1 MPIPK
6 KMRDE
11 YVLHL
16 DELVQEGHELTKTA
30 YSDPVYT
37 TLDGRSIMI
46 VDGVR
51 LYEWRT
57 KLGGL
62 LGNMIPANHP
72 QQSIVA
78 EIVATPTK
86 LNDLVK
92 SIASLHGLRDS
103 FTRGYFDNL
112 HARIE
117 AELSADYLGQAD
129 QLLNEG
135 QPGKYDHVP
144 AAVLAGAVL
153 EKNLRSLCGGQ
164 TPAIPVDKADGTHK
178 MLNLLI
184 DDLKKAGVFN
194 EIQAKQL
201 RAYAAIRNA
210 AAHGEFTE
218 FTRSQVETMVAGITQ
233 FIAAQ

>member
-6 KMRDE
+6 KLKDE
-11 YVLHL
+11 YVKHL
-16 DELVQEGHELTKTA
+16 DELLQDGQELTKTKHA
-30 YSDPVYT
+30 DPEYT
-37 TLDGRSIMI
+37 TLDGLPIMI
-46 VDGVR
+46 VDPER

-62 LGNMIPANHP
+62 LGNMIPANHS
-72 QQSIVA
+72 QQVVVA
-78 EIVATPTK
+78 EIVGTSSNLQEVIKAVA
-86 LNDLVK
+86 LLR
-92 SIASLHGLRDS
+92 GLRDG

-112 HARIE
+112 HAKIE
-117 AELSADYLGQAD
+117 AELAADYLGQAE
-129 QLLNEG
+129 QLLGEG

-153 EKNLRSLCGGQ
+153 EKNLRTLCGGQ
-164 TPAIPVDKADGTHK
+164 SPPIPVDKADGTHK
-178 MLNLLI
+178 MLNLLT

-218 FTRSQVETMVAGITQ
+218 FTRAQVETMVAGITQ
-233 FIAAQ
+233 FLAAQ